1 MRTMIA
7 AVLILIL
14 WGAAPLLAQL
24 PPEIQADLY
33 LLRAE
38 QAIGE
43 SDPARALVELD
54 KILLLE
60 KEHELDLPDEF
71 HFRYAQAADWAGMP
85 EEALDAVV
93 KYLTGAGREGQHYA
107 DALELMNKVQDAIEG
122 RKESQEAS
130 NEPISS
136 AQASSQQSV
145 EAESEAADRK
155 EAHKEQEGLAGSGGT
170 SEGQPESEC
179 NLWMWRTET
188 FFQTATV
195 QDVKACLDAGAD
207 PNARAEDKDTPLHWA
222 AWSNENPM
230 VIQALLAAGADP
242 KAKGSGGDIP
252 LRTAKRANNINAIK
266 VLEGTGG
273 PPIVSTQDCRMWRTD
288 TFFQTATIQNVKAC
302 LEEGADPKLRG
313 ISDKT
318 PLHRA
323 ARYNEEPEVIQA
335 LLQAGADPMARMTSR
350 ETPLHV
356 AVQYNRN
363 PAVIE
368 ALLKAGADPTARARK
383 ETPLHRAAEYNEEPG
398 VIQAL
403 LAAGADPMARAG
415 RKNTPLHL
423 AAGDNENPAVI
434 EALLKAGADPMAENK
449 GGVTPLSWAKYRG
462 YPAVIKALADG
473 AGGARSVLKW
483 TPLHE
488 AAAINEN
495 PAAIE
500 ALLQAGADPM
510 ARDVDKR
517 TPLHLAVRY
526 NGTPA
531 VIEAL
536 LAAGADLM
544 ARDGG
549 NNTPLHEAAKYNEN
563 PVVTETLLKAG
574 ANPNAR
580 DGSNATP
587 LHSAAWSN
595 ENPAVTEALLR
606 AGADLAALNNRGVTP
621 LGLVEEYPSI
631 HAAVI
636 QVLLAA
642 GAGQVERQLAAER
655 ARRKAQS
662 GPGFL
667 EAAIGI
673 AGGTAIAAAGGGSEE
688 ALEAGAVFA
697 GGVIGAASPRGS
709 TAGVPVAASSGNVGA
724 GASGGRCEVPG
735 YPRPPGGV
743 ANLGLAWC
751 PASVSMQVRAFAL
764 QAAGAQC
771 AIATGSSTTPEQIQ
785 ARRREIS
792 AACGRLAAL
801 GASNCQCPQGLGG
814 TGSSNYSSSI
824 DLENERREQLA
835 RQQEEARQAAE
846 REMQARQQE
855 AIQAAQREKLR
866 IESNNAEVLNS
877 NCSCIGID
885 DRTGK
890 YSCLDGFVVGPNSSG
905 KPMCDIKR

>member
-1 MRTMIA
+1 MRTMLLSMLLF
-7 AVLILIL
+7 VLS
-14 WGAAPLLAQL
+14 GTAPALAQL
-24 PPEIQADLY
+24 PPEIQADSY

-43 SDPARALVELD
+43 GDPARALIELD
-54 KILLLE
+54 KILLLQ

-71 HFRYAQAADWAGMP
+71 HFRYAQAADSAGLP
-85 EEALDAVV
+85 EQALDAVV
-93 KYLTGAGREGQHYA
+93 KYLTGAGREGRHYVE
-107 DALELMNKVQDAIEG
+107 ALELMNQVQDAIEG

-130 NEPISS
+130 HEPISS

-145 EAESEAADRK
+145 EAESEAAERK
-155 EAHKEQEGLAGSGGT
+155 ETQKEQEGLAGTGGT

-179 NLWMWRTET
+179 DLRRWWEDE
-188 FFQTATV
+188 FFETATV
-195 QDVKACLDAGAD
+195 QDVEACLDAGAD
-207 PNARAEDKDTPLHWA
+207 PMALNKGGNTRLHVAARYNENPAVIEALLQAGANLNARAENKDTPLHRA
-222 AWSNENPM
+222 AGRNENPM

-252 LRTAKRANNINAIK
+252 LRKAKRANNVNAIK

-288 TFFQTATIQNVKAC
+288 TFFRTATIQNVKAC
-302 LEEGADPKLRG
+302 LEEGADPKLRA

-368 ALLKAGADPTARARK
+368 ALLKAGADPMARVPWK
-383 ETPLHRAAEYNEEPG
+383 ETTLHRAARYNEEPR

-415 RKNTPLHL
+415 KETPLHRAAEYNRNPAVIEVLLKAGADPMARAGWKNTPLHL

-434 EALLKAGADPMAENK
+434 EALLEAGADPMAEDK
-449 GGVTPLSWAKYRG
+449 WGLTPLFTAKYRG

-500 ALLQAGADPM
+500 ALLQAGADPN
-510 ARDVDKR
+510 VQDKDR
-517 TPLHLAVRY
+517 NTPLHLAARY
-526 NGTPA
+526 
-531 VIEAL
+531 
-536 LAAGADLM
+536 
-544 ARDGG
+544 
-549 NNTPLHEAAKYNEN
+549 
-563 PVVTETLLKAG
+563 
-574 ANPNAR
+574 
-580 DGSNATP
+580 
-587 LHSAAWSN
+587 N
-595 ENPAVTEALLR
+595 ENPAVTEVLLK
-606 AGADLAALNNRGVTP
+606 AGADLAALNNLGLTP
-621 LGLVEEYPSI
+621 LALVEESPRSR
-631 HAAVI
+631 AAVI
-636 QVLLAA
+636 QVLLAV
-642 GAGQVERQLAAER
+642 GAGQVEGQLAAER

-662 GPGFL
+662 GSGLL

-673 AGGTAIAAAGGGSEE
+673 AGGTAIATAGGGSEE

-709 TAGVPVAASSGNVGA
+709 TIGVPVAASTGNVGA

-771 AIATGSSTTPEQIQ
+771 AIATGSSSTPEQIQ
-785 ARRREIS
+785 ARGREIS

-801 GASNCQCPQGLGG
+801 GASNCQCPPGLGG

-824 DLENERREQLA
+824 DPENERREQLA
-835 RQQEEARQAAE
+835 RQQEEARKAAE
-846 REMQARQQE
+846 REMQARQEE
-855 AIQAAQREKLR
+855 ARQAAQREKLR
-866 IESNNAEVLNS
+866 IESNNAAVLNS
-877 NCSCIGID
+877 NCSCIRIED
-885 DRTGK
+885 DGE
-890 YSCLDGFVVGPNSSG
+890 YACLDGFVQSRNATRPL
-905 KPMCDIKR
+905 CDIKR